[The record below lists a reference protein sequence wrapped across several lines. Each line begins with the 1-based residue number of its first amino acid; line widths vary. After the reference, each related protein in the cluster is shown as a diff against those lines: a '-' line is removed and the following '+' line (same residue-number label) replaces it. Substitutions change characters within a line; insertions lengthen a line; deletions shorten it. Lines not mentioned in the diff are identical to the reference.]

1 MIENIRSL
9 IKDPNP
15 WSWSY
20 KVSVPAQWKELM
32 SNPEMYPPGWESR
45 TFTQWPS
52 RQQQGGP
59 RLQENAGPMGPKL
72 QKGRWLSEGSVLS
85 QQDTPRA
92 G

>member
-20 KVSVPAQWKELM
+20 KVSVPAQWKDLM
-32 SNPEMYPPGWESR
+32 NNPEMYPPEWESR

-52 RQQQGGP
+52 RQQQGGQYGNFHTYLIP
-59 RLQENAGPMGPKL
+59 AYRLPG
-72 QKGRWLSEGSVLS
+72 V
-85 QQDTPRA
+85 D
-92 G
+92 